1 MVGMMLDHP
10 AAAWEPGVCPEPPPR
25 QVGLLQWMRLVY
37 KNPIA
42 VFDREAFAADFRQN
56 QVFLGNFVLVNEPS
70 FIEHILLTNHRNYSK
85 GRIIR
90 DTLGPVLG
98 DGLVTSEGKLWRRQR
113 RIAAPGFHQ
122 QRLAQAAGA
131 MSRLARQR
139 VERWRVPYEKGE
151 PVDIDREMSSLTME
165 IVARTLFSM
174 DMSESIDDIGRAM
187 MTVIAAFGTLNP
199 VDFLGWPDWMPRPR
213 SWSTRAA
220 LARLERAIQGI
231 IAERRRASE
240 APDDFLSLLMAG
252 RDEETREGMSD
263 KQLRDEVVT
272 FFTAGHE
279 TTAMALTWTL
289 YLLSRHP
296 AAERELHEE
305 VDRVLGARAAGDG
318 AAADDPA
325 VGDAEA
331 TFADLESLRYTRM
344 VIEEAMRLFPP
355 VFSIQRVPFEDD
367 AVGGHRIPA
376 GSFVTI
382 SPYVTHRNPRL
393 WPDPLRFD
401 PLRFAPDR
409 TRERH
414 VFAYIPFG
422 GGPRACIGSGFA
434 MMEACLVLGHIARA
448 YRLRVAPGHRVEA
461 QGWITLRPRYGLRM
475 TLESRLLART
485 SVC

>member
-1 MVGMMLDHP
+1 MEVVAPLDP
-10 AAAWEPGVCPEPPPR
+10 AVACEPGVVPEPPPHA
-25 QVGLLQWMRLVY
+25 VNLPQWVRLIY

-42 VFDREAFAADFRQN
+42 VFDREAFAADFRQKE
-56 QVFLGNFVLVNEPS
+56 VFLGNFVLVNEPR

-85 GRIIR
+85 GRLTR

-98 DGLVTSEGKLWRRQR
+98 EGLVTSEGDLWRRQR
-113 RIAAPGFHQ
+113 RIAAPGFHRA
-122 QRLAQAAGA
+122 RLAQAAGA

-139 VERWRVPYEKGE
+139 VVRWRIPCEKGE
-151 PVDIDREMSSLTME
+151 PLDVEREMSSLTME
-165 IVARTLFSM
+165 IVGRTLFSM
-174 DMSESIDDIGRAM
+174 DMSASIDEIGRAM
-187 MTVIAAFGTLNP
+187 TTVIAAFGTLNP
-199 VDFLGWPDWMPRPR
+199 LDFIGLPAWIPRPR
-213 SWSTRAA
+213 SRTTRAA
-220 LARLERAIQGI
+220 LARLELAIQGI
-231 IAERRRASE
+231 IAERRRVGE

-252 RDEETREGMSD
+252 RDEDTGEGMSD

-296 AAERELHEE
+296 AVERELHEE

-318 AAADDPA
+318 VAA
-325 VGDAEA
+325 GDAEA
-331 TFADLESLRYTRM
+331 TFADLESLSCTRM

-355 VFSIQRVPFEDD
+355 VFSIQRAPFEDD
-367 AVGGHRIPA
+367 EFGGHRIPA

-401 PLRFAPDR
+401 PGRFRSDR
-409 TRERH
+409 VKERH
-414 VFAYIPFG
+414 AFAYLPFG

-434 MMEACLVLGHIARA
+434 MMEACLVLAHIARA
-448 YRLRVAPGHRVEA
+448 YRLRMVPGHPVEA
-461 QGWITLRPRYGLRM
+461 QGWITLRPRHGLRM
-475 TLESRLLART
+475 TLERRVSGAGSGL
-485 SVC
+485 